1 MATDTAYTARV
12 RVTELLER
20 GKAQNTVLDIYR
32 NGIQIVPTSATY
44 TLLKPGSGMV
54 VEDGACT
61 IIAGTGAV
69 QYAHTSSQLSS
80 TLQLGEGY
88 VQEYKVTI
96 GTPALG
102 FNVFTFRRM
111 AAVVLRRLYP
121 VITDADLEEVYTD
134 LANLRPSTITS
145 YQQYIDS
152 AWFTILRRLRNQG
165 KGYEYLITS
174 PESFAE
180 SHRHLTLYLIFRDF
194 HSGMSQGA
202 GSRYLELAQEHYRLY
217 QDEYSIINFL
227 YDEGHEGKPD
237 DPDKRTAGQPAIY
250 LNRPG
255 PYMYRRRNYLG

>member
-1 MATDTAYTARV
+1 MATDTPYTARV

-20 GKAQNTVLDIYR
+20 GKAQNTVLEIYH
-32 NGIQIVPTSATY
+32 NGTQITPTSATY
-44 TLLKPGSGMV
+44 TLLKPSGGMV
-54 VEDGACT
+54 VEAGACT
-61 IIAGTGAV
+61 ILGDGSV
-69 QYAHTSSQLSS
+69 QYAHTPSQLAS
-80 TLQLGEGY
+80 TLSLGEGY
-88 VQEYKVTI
+88 VQEYNVTI
-96 GTPALG
+96 SGS
-102 FNVFTFRRM
+102 VFVFRRM

-134 LANLRPSTITS
+134 LSNLRPSTLTS
-145 YQQYIDS
+145 YQQYLDS

-217 QDEYSIINFL
+217 QDEYSIINFV

-237 DPDKRTAGQPAIY
+237 DADKRTAGQPAIY

-255 PYMYRRRNYLG
+255 PYMYRRRRYSR